1 MDAARRASAS
11 CDCSAGKDSGARAS
25 LFVMPMRRQLLVPLV
40 GLLGAA
46 VVVLP
51 AAAGSETTPAIQ
63 AENVGEGVYGTTHR
77 WSPATINVSPGGVVS
92 FSNPYATTPHGL
104 KFTGATPSCTGIPAA
119 AGQAT
124 GATNWHGE
132 CTFSTPG
139 TYSFICTVHPAE
151 MKGTVTVTANG
162 TTTTT
167 ITPSPTPGG
176 TLTTASPTTNE
187 SGPGAATG
195 SPLAGSASQAVKLA
209 FSQKGKSVHGSVEVS
224 QAGAG
229 GRLEVDLLAKGAS
242 LASGAHLAQLRAGR
256 LVRSSLRA
264 GTVSFT
270 VPLSAKAKRAL
281 ARHGRLA
288 LGVKIV
294 LKPATGSAVTI
305 TRSVVLHA

>member
-1 MDAARRASAS
+1 M
-11 CDCSAGKDSGARAS
+11 
-25 LFVMPMRRQLLVPLV
+25 
-40 GLLGAA
+40 LGAA

-51 AAAGSETTPAIQ
+51 AAAGSETTPSVQ
-63 AENVGEGVYGTTHR
+63 AVNSGIYYHY
-77 WSPATINVSPGGVVS
+77 WSPALLTVSTGGVVT
-92 FSNPYATTPHGL
+92 FSNPYTETAHGL
-104 KFTGATPSCTGIPAA
+104 KFTGETPICTGIPAA
-119 AGQAT
+119 AGQAI

-139 TYSFICTVHPAE
+139 TYPFICTVHPEE

-162 TTTTT
+162 TTT

-176 TLTTASPTTNE
+176 IPTTTSPTTNE
-187 SGPGAATG
+187 PGPGATTG

-209 FSQKGKSVHGSVEVS
+209 LSQKGKSVHGSVEVS

-242 LASGAHLAQLRAGR
+242 LASGAHLAQLRVGR

-264 GTVSFT
+264 GTVSFA

-294 LKPATGSAVTI
+294 LEPATGSAVRI
-305 TRSVVLHA
+305 TRSVLLRA

>member
-1 MDAARRASAS
+1 
-11 CDCSAGKDSGARAS
+11 
-25 LFVMPMRRQLLVPLV
+25 MPMRRQLLGLLAA
-40 GLLGAA
+40 LLGAA

-51 AAAGSETTPAIQ
+51 AAAGSETTPSVQ
-63 AENVGEGVYGTTHR
+63 AVNSGIYYHY
-77 WSPATINVSPGGVVS
+77 WSPALLTVRTGGVVT
-92 FSNPYATTPHGL
+92 FSNPYTETAHGL
-104 KFTGATPSCTGIPAA
+104 KFTGATPSCTGIPPA

-139 TYSFICTVHPAE
+139 TYSFICTVHPEE

-176 TLTTASPTTNE
+176 IPTTTSPTTNE
-187 SGPGAATG
+187 SGPGATTG

-209 FSQKGKSVHGSVEVS
+209 PSQKGKSVHGSVKVS
-224 QAGAG
+224 RAGAG

-242 LASGAHLAQLRAGR
+242 LAGAHLAQLRVGR

-294 LKPATGSAVTI
+294 LKPATGTAVAI
-305 TRSVVLHA
+305 IRSVVLYA